1 VTAARLLADA
11 DAFAERKHRGQFR
24 RDGRTPYVEHPRAVC
39 RILRDEF
46 GVSDPEVLAAGLLHD
61 TLEDTATDF
70 DDLEERFGRRVAAL
84 VAVLT
89 KDKRL
94 PESRRERVYFD
105 ALAGAPLAAKLCKL
119 ADTIHNCRDSDD
131 AHRPKAQGKGRRLLR
146 VIGRPAALKR
156 ALGLLDRELA
166 R

>member
-1 VTAARLLADA
+1 MRLLGEA

-24 RDGRTPYVEHPRAVC
+24 RDGKTPYVEHPRAVC

-46 GVSDPEVLAAGLLHD
+46 GVTDPEVLAAGLLHD
-61 TLEDTATDF
+61 TLEDTTTDF
-70 DDLEERFGRRVAAL
+70 DDLASRFGRRVATL

-94 PESRRERVYFD
+94 PESRREREYF
-105 ALAGAPLAAKLCKL
+105 AGLARAPLAAALCKL
-119 ADTIHNCRDSDD
+119 ADTLHNCRDADG
-131 AHRPKAQGKGRRLLR
+131 PKRAKAVGKARRLLR
-146 VIGRPAALKR
+146 VLRPAPALRR
-156 ALGLLDRELA
+156 AVDLLRRELS